1 MAILNKNTSMG
12 KTRAT
17 MQNDTQASAIED
29 QIDPSAVTN
38 EIASVED
45 QDLTEE
51 PGED

>member
-17 MQNDTQASAIED
+17 MQSDTQASAIED

-38 EIASVED
+38 EIASTED